1 MSENLLTELRFVR
14 GLTSLRELNLDNN
27 KLMMVSVLDMRGLDH
42 LQVLRLRGNRLI
54 NVNFLLNT
62 LSVLSTL
69 DVAGKKY
76 LF

>member
-1 MSENLLTELRFVR
+1 MSENLLTELKFVR